1 MQLHHWLGWATAL
14 LGIAQIPLGLTLYG
28 SPLSLFILYALAVFA
43 LLVTYFILS
52 YLHERRKALDY
63 DTGSYTTGPEVID
76 DRASHGPRGGLA
88 AAGAAG
94 IGAAMLGN
102 RLRRRSRSRSSLDG
116 GSERTPYVDEKN
128 SEHEH
133 SGGWRKKLFQVGA
146 IAGAAGLATRILHRR
161 RDRESDSES
170 GRYRPA
176 DTATESYDDD
186 YSVSRVEEGRPPLPP
201 PVHAQRRRYDG
212 PPSLPQSQ
220 YTESEF
226 THRDDR
232 GHGARN
238 AFFGAGLLAGV
249 KGLFKSRAAR
259 EEERRL
265 EEIRQAD
272 LESERMMRERRYTG
286 GDRMPRRNDR
296 RYASVSEVTGPTD
309 TDVLQS
315 GVSDLPPPSPR
326 RHELSGSDTV
336 TSLAHDQHKPG
347 TAAGP
352 SHPHRFGGAQ
362 DDSVESP
369 PVSIKVDLHN
379 NGRRVT
385 LRQLTREEAEANR
398 EARRRERTRPGRRR
412 RESSL
417 SGGEGD
423 NHWRRVEEL
432 ERQQAEEMRNTN
444 PSIVSAGPSAPPPP
458 APPIHHTE
466 PTPPAAPSKLSAPVP
481 PPIIPAAA
489 GIHSPLAS
497 TDLSGS
503 FASRSG
509 RRRAER
515 RTQRQGGSRVE
526 FT

>member
-1 MQLHHWLGWATAL
+1 MGWTTAL
-14 LGIAQIPLGLTLYG
+14 LGIVQIPLGLTLYG
-28 SPLSLFILYALAVFA
+28 SPLSLFILYALAVFG
-43 LLVTYFILS
+43 LLVTYFVLS
-52 YLHERRKALDY
+52 FLHARRKALDY
-63 DTGSYTTGPEVID
+63 DAGSYTTGPEVID
-76 DRASHGPRGGLA
+76 DRSSHGPGGGLA
-88 AAGAAG
+88 AAGV
-94 IGAAMLGN
+94 GAAMLGN
-102 RLRRRSRSRSSLDG
+102 RFRRGPRSRSSFDG
-116 GSERTPYVDEKN
+116 TSERTPYVEEKH
-128 SEHEH
+128 SENQR
-133 SGGWRKKLFQVGA
+133 SGGWTKKLFKLGGLAGV
-146 IAGAAGLATRILHRR
+146 AGAAHHFMRRR
-161 RDRESDSES
+161 RDRESDNES

-176 DTATESYDDD
+176 DTATESFDDD

-220 YTESEF
+220 YTESEI
-226 THRDDR
+226 THRDER
-232 GHGARN
+232 GHGPRN
-238 AFFGAGLLAGV
+238 TFFGAGILGGL

-272 LESERMMRERRYTG
+272 LQSERMMRERRYTG

-296 RYASVSEVTGPTD
+296 RYASVSEITGPTD

-315 GVSDLPPPSPR
+315 GVSDLPPPSPG

-347 TAAGP
+347 AISGP
-352 SHPHRFGGAQ
+352 SQPHRFAGAQ

-398 EARRRERTRPGRRR
+398 EARRKERTRPGRRR

-432 ERQQAEEMRNTN
+432 ERRQAEEMRNTN
-444 PSIVSAGPSAPPPP
+444 ASIASAGPSAPPPP
-458 APPIHHTE
+458 APPHTE
-466 PTPPAAPSKLSAPVP
+466 PAPPATSGLTAPVP
-481 PPIIPAAA
+481 PPTIPAA